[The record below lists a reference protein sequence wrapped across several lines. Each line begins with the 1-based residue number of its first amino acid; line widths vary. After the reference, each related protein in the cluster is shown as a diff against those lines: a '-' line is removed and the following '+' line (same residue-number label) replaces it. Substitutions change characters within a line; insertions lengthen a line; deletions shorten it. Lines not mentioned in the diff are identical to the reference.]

1 MQKSAIKGDK
11 NSKETFKKVPEKGEK
26 SSFAKIV
33 PKKHLP
39 KNITGYQRDLMK
51 MRADHATSLHCDI
64 FTIITN
70 KHSSHRILSQ
80 TLLWSGPMRGG
91 RSALKIILKTNNCT
105 RYKKSRIF
113 RTKSNIVLI
122 VSVTL
127 IFSYYEILEMLPLD
141 YN

>member
-1 MQKSAIKGDK
+1 MQDITKQTHFVRYQASLEVECLLDLNDK
-11 NSKETFKKVPEKGEK
+11 NI
-26 SSFAKIV
+26 A
-33 PKKHLP
+33 
-39 KNITGYQRDLMK
+39 GYQRDLMK

-113 RTKSNIVLI
+113 RTKSNIVLL